1 MVHFSSPKAQY
12 TSHKAEIEAA
22 IMETLNSGWYILG
35 EQSKLFEKEFADYIG
50 VKHAVGVGSGTEAL
64 HVALAALGIGPG
76 DEVLTVSHTAVATVA
91 AIELSGAS
99 AVLVDIEEAHYA
111 MDPSKIESL
120 ISPKTKAII
129 PVHIYGLPADLN
141 QILAIAKKHHLKV
154 IEDCA
159 QVHGARYGDRR
170 AGSFGD
176 ISCFSFYPTKNLGAI
191 GDGGAVVTN
200 DSELAERM
208 RLIREYGWA
217 ERYISHLA
225 GWNSRLDEIQAA
237 VLRVK
242 LGTLDADNSRRACIA
257 ETYDKHLSGTRLEI
271 PVKRD
276 GASHVYHLYVVRT
289 KDRDKLRAYLTDRE
303 IGTGIHYPVP
313 IHKQK
318 AYVGRLKG
326 AERLPVTE
334 RVANEILSLP
344 MYPELSDEDVA
355 KTIQAVIDFH
365 NA

>member
-12 TSHKAEIEAA
+12 ISHKAEIEAA
-22 IMETLNSGWYILG
+22 ILDTLNSGWYILG

-99 AVLVDIEEAHYA
+99 AVLVDIEEEHYA
-111 MDPSKIESL
+111 MDPSKIEAL
-120 ISPKTKAII
+120 ITPRTKAII
-129 PVHIYGLPADLN
+129 PVHIYGQPADLN
-141 QILAIAKKHHLKV
+141 QILAIATKHNLRV

-159 QVHGARYGDRR
+159 QGHGAFYNGKR

-176 ISCFSFYPTKNLGAI
+176 VSCFSFYPTKNLGAI

-200 DSELAERM
+200 NPELAERM
-208 RLIREYGWA
+208 RLIREYGWE
-217 ERYISHLA
+217 ERYVSHLA

-242 LGTLDADNSRRACIA
+242 LRTLDADNSSRGRIA
-257 ETYDKHLSGTRLEI
+257 ETYDKHLSGTGLVI
-271 PVKRD
+271 PAKRE
-276 GASHVYHLYVVRT
+276 GASHVHHLYVVRT
-289 KDRDKLRAYLTDRE
+289 KDRNKLRAHLTTHE

-313 IHKQK
+313 IHLQK
-318 AYVGRLKG
+318 AYLGRLKG

-344 MYPELSDEDVA
+344 MYPELPEADVDA
-355 KTIQAVIDFH
+355 TIKAVVGFYNI
-365 NA
+365 